1 MRSLLSGL
9 FFVAATTC
17 SAFAQATGA
26 YDLMCSGTLTPTTVG
41 GAPDPQVSSQSYTTH
56 LSVDLDHRTFC
67 QDECKA
73 QEVISKIL
81 PADIVFRSS
90 PPPQLQRFWI
100 ADDGQFSNTWVEV
113 RSQGSNKTSIVLSAR
128 GSCVKSPRIR
138 LEANDP
144 ITEKPTPQRQATA
157 EQEVKEPASVPP
169 KMLGFEEISALIDIK
184 NHRPVSARL
193 HTELQ
198 TLGYIRLQ
206 DDLWMLTAKAE
217 ALVSGQTK

>member
-1 MRSLLSGL
+1 MRLILGGLLC
-9 FFVAATTC
+9 VVATT
-17 SAFAQATGA
+17 SWALAQPAGV
-26 YDLMCSGTLTPTTVG
+26 YDLTCSGTLTSTMAS
-41 GAPDPQVSSQSYTTH
+41 GAPDPDSPSQSYITRLT
-56 LSVDLDHRTFC
+56 VDLDHRTFC

-73 QEVISKIL
+73 QEVISKVL

-144 ITEKPTPQRQATA
+144 ITEKPTPQRQAAA